1 MFIGYILMSN
11 FIKQN
16 TCHDEWVKHIF
27 KGWMQNGITLLT
39 DPSSHHTQTRHEA
52 QSDLLLFS
60 DLSASRGVFKSFSW
74 ATDRG
79 GQCIGTV
86 LVVRLWKVPIL
97 LTNISS
103 LSMSGKCA
111 LLSSLVLSCCLFE
124 LHRACFS
131 EMTSVV
137 ATGDGMLL
145 QCSSVPGCA
154 TSLVRGSWREWSR
167 QNVLRSNETKG
178 EESFNSAC

>member
-1 MFIGYILMSN
+1 MFIGYILVSN

-16 TCHDEWVKHIF
+16 TCHDEWVKHII
-27 KGWMQNGITLLT
+27 KGWMENGITLLT

-52 QSDLLLFS
+52 QRDLLPFS
-60 DLSASRGVFKSFSW
+60 DLSAPRGVFKSFSW

-79 GQCIGTV
+79 GQWIGTV

-103 LSMSGKCA
+103 LSMSGKFA
-111 LLSSLVLSCCLFE
+111 LLSSSSALSCWLFE
-124 LHRACFS
+124 LHRASFS
-131 EMTSVV
+131 EMTSIV

-145 QCSSVPGCA
+145 QHSAGSDCA
-154 TSLVRGSWREWSR
+154 TSLARSWKAWCR
-167 QNVLRSNETKG
+167 QKVLRSNET
-178 EESFNSAC
+178 

>member
-1 MFIGYILMSN
+1 MFIRYILVSN

-27 KGWMQNGITLLT
+27 KGWMENGITLLT

-52 QSDLLLFS
+52 QRDLLLFS
-60 DLSASRGVFKSFSW
+60 DLSACGVFKSFSW

-79 GQCIGTV
+79 GQCIGTA

-103 LSMSGKCA
+103 LSMSGKSA
-111 LLSSLVLSCCLFE
+111 LLSSLVLSCCLFK

-131 EMTSVV
+131 EMTSIV
-137 ATGDGMLL
+137 ATGDGVLL
-145 QCSSVPGCA
+145 QHSSVPGCA
-154 TSLVRGSWREWSR
+154 ISLVRSWEAWRR
-167 QNVLRSNETKG
+167 QEVLRSNET
-178 EESFNSAC
+178 